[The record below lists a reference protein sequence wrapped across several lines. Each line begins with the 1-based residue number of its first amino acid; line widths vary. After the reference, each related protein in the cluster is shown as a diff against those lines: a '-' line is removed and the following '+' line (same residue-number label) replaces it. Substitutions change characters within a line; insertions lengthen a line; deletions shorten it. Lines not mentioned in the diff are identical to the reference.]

1 MQAGLTQPYSCEAV
15 LLALSDVYTQVRCLD
30 AAVAKAAQAAAEAA
44 GQPADTEWAPP
55 DEFKRSTTKYWVA
68 PENVMR
74 VQVGSGGKR
83 TGRACLPPQA

>member
-1 MQAGLTQPYSCEAV
+1 M

-44 GQPADTEWAPP
+44 GQPAETEWAPP

-74 VQVGSGGKR
+74 VQVGGWWREAWGGGTVCLCSR
-83 TGRACLPPQA
+83 HRRA